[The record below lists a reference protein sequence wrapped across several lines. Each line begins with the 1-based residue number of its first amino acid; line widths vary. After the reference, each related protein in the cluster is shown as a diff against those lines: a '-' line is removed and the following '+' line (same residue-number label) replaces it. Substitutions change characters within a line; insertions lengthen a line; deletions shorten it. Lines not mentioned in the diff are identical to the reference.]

1 MTKALKD
8 AAKALKNSPRFE
20 IRLSAFINQR
30 LKLIETAM
38 NAIFCS
44 QALKVGLNQLSEERQ
59 IIFLVYD
66 DCHNTGWATY
76 TKVRSWILKVLDAKG
91 PWPFCAKSNLRPEK
105 YPLIH
110 LVAKNKPI
118 IPDFLK
124 NEELLAY
131 GEGLVTPSGISNSCV
146 T

>member
-1 MTKALKD
+1 MTKALND
-8 AAKALKNSPRFE
+8 AAKALKNRPRFE

-38 NAIFCS
+38 NATFCS

-76 TKVRSWILKVLDAKG
+76 TKVGSWILKVLDARG
-91 PWPFCAKSNLRPEK
+91 PWPFRAKSNLRPEK

-118 IPDFLK
+118 ISQNYSF
-124 NEELLAY
+124 A
-131 GEGLVTPSGISNSCV
+131 
-146 T
+146 